1 MKTPSRTFLLAI
13 AFVAAVSLNSC
24 KKDKANGNENTE
36 ATLLASGT
44 WKLSRI
50 EYQKKSDGT
59 WVDKP
64 LEPGVEVT
72 MSFKGDKTVVVVS
85 PTESAVRSWVL
96 SDDSSQ
102 LTIASSSG
110 KAFTSTVLELTGATL
125 KLSPLAFSSTIYS
138 AERDTFSH

>member
-85 PTESAVRSWVL
+85 PTESAVRRL
-96 SDDSSQ
+96 
-102 LTIASSSG
+102 
-110 KAFTSTVLELTGATL
+110 GAVRRL
-125 KLSPLAFSSTIYS
+125 VAADHCLIQRQGLHLHGA
-138 AERDTFSH
+138 